1 MFKRIVIAL
10 AFLFSTAQAFAQEP
24 LPVVASFSI
33 IGDLVKQIGGE
44 RVRVITIVGPNADAH
59 GYQPKPGDAK
69 AVADAKLLIINGL
82 GFDPWMQRLQKS
94 SGSKAPLII
103 ASAAIKP
110 LKDKD
115 DGHGHGQGHGH
126 GHGHGE
132 NDPHAWHDPANLK
145 LYART
150 IRDALVAADPA
161 GRDTYDQ
168 KLAAYDAALTALDTE
183 NRASLANIPPERRK
197 IVTAHDAFAYL
208 GRAYGIQFLS
218 PQGVSTENQP
228 SAKDIARIIRFIRET
243 KAPAVFIE
251 TISDPRQMERIAQ
264 ESGARIGGKLYSD
277 ALSPPDGPAGTTI
290 DMIRTNIREL
300 SKALAPQS

>member
-1 MFKRIVIAL
+1 MKRLLIL
-10 AFLFSTAQAFAQEP
+10 FAFLFGCTPIFAQEK
-24 LPVVASFSI
+24 LPIVASFSI
-33 IGDLVKQIGGE
+33 VGDVVKQIGGD
-44 RVRVITIVGPNADAH
+44 RVNVTLIVGPNADAH
-59 GYQPKPGDAK
+59 GYQPKPADAK
-69 AVADAKLLIINGL
+69 AVAEAKLIVVNGL
-82 GFDPWMQRLQKS
+82 GFDAWMQRLQKS
-94 SGSKAPLII
+94 SGSKAPLVI

-110 LKDKD
+110 LKDSD
-115 DGHGHGQGHGH
+115 DGHGHS
-126 GHGHGE
+126 E

-161 GRDTYDQ
+161 GRETYDQ
-168 KLAAYDAALTALDTE
+168 RLSSYDAALTALDTE
-183 NRASLANIPPERRK
+183 NRAALATIPPERRK
-197 IVTAHDAFAYL
+197 IVTSHDAFAYL
-208 GRAYGIQFLS
+208 GRAYGIQFLA

-264 ESGARIGGKLYSD
+264 ESGAKIGGKLYSD

-290 DMIRTNIREL
+290 AMIRTNIREL
-300 SKALAPQS
+300 TKALAPRS

>member
-1 MFKRIVIAL
+1 MKRLWIAFAFIVGVMP
-10 AFLFSTAQAFAQEP
+10 AFAQEP

-33 IGDLVKQIGGE
+33 IGDLVKQIGGD
-44 RVRVITIVGPNADAH
+44 RVRVVTIVGPNADAH
-59 GYQPKPGDAK
+59 GYQPRPADAK
-69 AVADAKLLIINGL
+69 AVADAKLLVVNGL

-94 SGSKAPLII
+94 SGSKATLIV

-110 LKDKD
+110 MKDTD
-115 DGHGHGQGHGH
+115 DGHGH
-126 GHGHGE
+126 GHGHGHGDT
-132 NDPHAWHDPANLK
+132 DPHAWHDPTNLK

-161 GRDTYDQ
+161 GR
-168 KLAAYDAALTALDTE
+168 AAYDERLASYDQALTALDTE
-183 NRASLANIPPERRK
+183 NRAALANIAPERRK

-208 GRAYGIQFLS
+208 GRAYGIQFLA
-218 PQGVSTENQP
+218 PQGVSTESQP
-228 SAKDIARIIRFIRET
+228 SAKDIARIIRYIRET

-251 TISDPRQMERIAQ
+251 TIADPRQMERIAQ
-264 ESGARIGGKLYSD
+264 ESGAKIGGKLYSD

-290 DMIRTNIREL
+290 DMIRTNIKEL

>member
-1 MFKRIVIAL
+1 MKRVLIAL
-10 AFLFSTAQAFAQEP
+10 ACLLGALPALAQEP

-33 IGDLVKQIGGE
+33 VGDLVKQIGGD
-44 RVRVITIVGPNADAH
+44 RVRVTTIVGPNADAH

-69 AVADAKLLIINGL
+69 AVADAQLIIVNGL
-82 GFDPWMQRLQKS
+82 GFDAWMQRLQKS

-110 LKDKD
+110 LKETD
-115 DGHGHGQGHGH
+115 D

-150 IRDALVAADPA
+150 IRDALVKADPA
-161 GRDTYDQ
+161 GREAYD
-168 KLAAYDAALTALDTE
+168 KRLAAYDSALTQLDTD
-183 NRASLANIPPERRK
+183 NRAAIATIAPDRRK
-197 IVTAHDAFAYL
+197 IVTSHDAFAYL
-208 GRAYGIQFLS
+208 GRAYDIQFLS

-243 KAPAVFIE
+243 KAPAVFVE

-264 ESGARIGGKLYSD
+264 ESGAKIGGKLYSD
-277 ALSPPDGPAGTTI
+277 ALSSPDGPAGTTI
-290 DMIRTNIREL
+290 DMIRTNIKEL
-300 SKALAPQS
+300 TKALAQPN

>member
-1 MFKRIVIAL
+1 MQRLLLIIAL
-10 AFLFSTAQAFAQEP
+10 LMGAAPALAQES

-33 IGDLVKQIGGE
+33 VGDLVKQIGGD
-44 RVRVITIVGPNADAH
+44 RVRVTTIVGPNADAH
-59 GYQPKPGDAK
+59 GYQPKPADAK
-69 AVADAKLLIINGL
+69 AVAEAKLIVVNGL
-82 GFDPWMQRLQKS
+82 GFDAWMQRLQKS
-94 SGSKAPLII
+94 SGSKAPVVI

-110 LKDKD
+110 LKESND
-115 DGHGHGQGHGH
+115 GHGH

-161 GRDTYDQ
+161 GRETYDQ
-168 KLAAYDAALTALDTE
+168 RLSAYDAALSALDAE
-183 NRASLANIPPERRK
+183 NRAMLATIPPDRRK
-197 IVTAHDAFAYL
+197 IVTSHDAFAYL
-208 GRAYGIQFLS
+208 GRAYGITFLA

-264 ESGARIGGKLYSD
+264 ESGAKIGGKLYSD

-300 SKALAPQS
+300 TKALAQPS